1 VASLE
6 GDIMSHDPCD
16 TIASSSWYTR
26 DDVADYAR
34 SLAGMSANPADP
46 IARAAYLALIAP
58 GETPAR
64 AAEMG
69 TMSGCALVARAVL
82 RRFIEH
88 SILDAPYRTGRA
100 MSDLVEIAS
109 GAGAIC
115 HGTEGAEPGEIVI
128 VGGGHDGGGPEH
140 TWISLGG
147 GFGIDGGQKDPNGW
161 QHILERSHYVSAGRD
176 GPRVIRYVLDVAA
189 ILRAFGR

>member
-1 VASLE
+1 MIL
-6 GDIMSHDPCD
+6 
-16 TIASSSWYTR
+16 R
-26 DDVADYAR
+26 DDVANFAK
-34 SLAGMSANPADP
+34 SLAGMSVNPRDSE
-46 IARAAYLALIAP
+46 ARAAYLALIAP

-82 RRFIEH
+82 RRFCAH
-88 SILDAPYRTGRA
+88 PILDAPYRTGRA
-100 MSDLVEIAS
+100 MSDLVQIAVDADAARRS
-109 GAGAIC
+109 RMFPFWSAIDV
-115 HGTEGAEPGEIVI
+115 GDIVI
-128 VGGGHDGGGPEH
+128 VGGGFDGGGPEH
-140 TWISLGG
+140 TWIALAG

-176 GPRVIRYVLDVAA
+176 GARVIRYVLDVEA

>member
-1 VASLE
+1 
-6 GDIMSHDPCD
+6 MSHVPCD
-16 TIASSSWYTR
+16 TVAPPSAAPTR
-26 DDVADYAR
+26 DDVAAFAS

-64 AAEMG
+64 GAEMG

-82 RRFIEH
+82 RRFIRHEY
-88 SILDAPYRTGRA
+88 LDTSYIIGRA
-100 MSDLVEIAS
+100 MTDLVVVAS
-109 GAGAIC
+109 GALALRDVRTIP
-115 HGTEGAEPGEIVI
+115 EPGDIVI